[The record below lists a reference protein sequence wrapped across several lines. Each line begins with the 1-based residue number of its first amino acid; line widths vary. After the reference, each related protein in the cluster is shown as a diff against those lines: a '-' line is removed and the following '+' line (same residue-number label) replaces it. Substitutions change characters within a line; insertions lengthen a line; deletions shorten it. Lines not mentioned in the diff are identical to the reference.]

1 MKILNTPAGGQA
13 NEMEGGYDVSRR
25 RFFQL
30 AGGIAGAGILFSA
43 CHKTTGPTDIYIGSG
58 DTALLNYLYIL
69 QQVEAAF
76 YTQAV
81 VTNYY
86 GITASELQLLTD
98 VRDQEIAHREFLKS
112 VLGTDAIISINTAF
126 PGVTFADRTS
136 VLTNAAQ
143 LEDLVISGFLGA
155 APLFSTTWY
164 ALYLGKM
171 VTAEARQ
178 SAYFRD
184 VLNYN
189 TFADATVVGSNGLGN
204 ANSPSAVLGIAETN
218 YILTRFDSRKLPN

>member
-1 MKILNTPAGGQA
+1 MEILNKPAGEQVEKG
-13 NEMEGGYDVSRR
+13 EDGYNVSRR

-30 AGGIAGAGILFSA
+30 AGGVAGAGILLSA
-43 CHKTTGPTDIYIGSG
+43 CHKRTGPTDIYIGSG

-81 VTNYY
+81 ATNYY

-98 VRDQEIAHREFLKS
+98 VRDQEIAHREFIKTL
-112 VLGTDAIISINTAF
+112 LGIDAIISINIVF
-126 PGVTFADRTS
+126 PNVTFADRTS
-136 VLTNAAQ
+136 VLTNATQ
-143 LEDLVISGFLGA
+143 LEDLVISGFIGA

-164 ALYLGKM
+164 ATYIGKM
-171 VTAEARQ
+171 VTVESRQ

-184 VLNYN
+184 LNSFN
-189 TFADATVVGSNGLGN
+189 SFADATIIGSNGLGSS
-204 ANSPSAVLGIAETN
+204 NSPSSVLGTAEKN
-218 YILTRFDSRKLPN
+218 YILTRFDSSKLPN